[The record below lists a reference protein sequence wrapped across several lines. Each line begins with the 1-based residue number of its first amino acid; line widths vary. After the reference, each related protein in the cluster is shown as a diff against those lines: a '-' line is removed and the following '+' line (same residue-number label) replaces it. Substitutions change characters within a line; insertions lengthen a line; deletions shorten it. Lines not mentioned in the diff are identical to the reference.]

1 MGGGGRPPGHLKQP
15 PRCLSP
21 SESQALPAGL
31 SWRDT
36 GGGIPEGSPTR
47 SVGLR
52 YVWAQQAAATASSWR
67 TRAGTHTHTYAR
79 TYARRHASS
88 RAPVSSRPGHAST
101 SSARSISPP
110 TRAHAGR
117 THSCAHAGRHSST
130 RTRAHAGQALTGITA
145 HEQQRSPVRTQA
157 GRSPVR
163 TKAGTHAL
171 TRTCTRQ
178 GLIRAI
184 APPAATRA
192 NAQDGARSVQL
203 HHQRQ
208 ATSRP
213 AARQPV
219 DAVSRSPAG
228 QQQAAGGSS
237 EQRHHHRQSTPSAGQ
252 QQASSAPPSSPP
264 IGHASSR
271 PAGQRVSPTSRPRP
285 ASAAVLQ
292 RTARRHSQR
301 DRVADGGSTSRG
313 RSLLPHVTVV
323 CFGASRSRI
332 QFNPCVIASTASSFF
347 PTGNV
352 AN

>member
-1 MGGGGRPPGHLKQP
+1 MSGLSRPRPPLAAGA
-15 PRCLSP
+15 R
-21 SESQALPAGL
+21 EQA
-31 SWRDT
+31 
-36 GGGIPEGSPTR
+36 
-47 SVGLR
+47 
-52 YVWAQQAAATASSWR
+52 R
-67 TRAGTHTHTYAR
+67 TRTQAREQQGAGRLTAR
-79 TYARRHASS
+79 PRQHQL
-88 RAPVSSRPGHAST
+88 ST
-101 SSARSISPP
+101 GPAHSISPHA
-110 TRAHAGR
+110 RAHAGR
-117 THSCAHAGRHSST
+117 TRGCAHAGRHSST

-171 TRTCTRQ
+171 TCTRTRQ
-178 GLIRAI
+178 GSIRAI

-192 NAQDGARSVQL
+192 DARDGARSVQL
-203 HHQRQ
+203 HHQQQ
-208 ATSRP
+208 ASSPSGRGRLQQQASSRP

-219 DAVSRSPAG
+219 DAVSRSAAG

-237 EQRHHHRQSTPSAGQ
+237 EQRHHHCRSTPSAGR

-264 IGHASSR
+264 IDHASSR

-285 ASAAVLQ
+285 ASAAGQQ

-301 DRVADGGSTSRG
+301 VRVADGGSTSRG

-332 QFNPCVIASTASSFF
+332 QFKPCVIASTASSFF